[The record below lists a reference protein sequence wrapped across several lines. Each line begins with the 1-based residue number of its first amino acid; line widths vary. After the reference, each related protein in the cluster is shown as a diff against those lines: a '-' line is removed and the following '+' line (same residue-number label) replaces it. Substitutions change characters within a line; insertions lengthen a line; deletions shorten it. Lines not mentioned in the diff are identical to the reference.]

1 MSKTKAYGKKSNAI
15 IVISVFL
22 IAFVII
28 SYTSWPI
35 ETPLSRYIAH
45 KDKYYIKTEMMLN
58 EVVKDVAKIRMLD
71 EPGSVKFRVVN
82 VNWVKRN
89 WGKRSVEAA
98 IEEVKIE
105 EDIYKAI
112 FLIPENFSLVE
123 SKVQHAGYIMA
134 ALAGDTLYFVREYFD
149 PYNEEGAKETIA
161 HEVTHLLQ
169 SINFNLDEPI
179 EYGAKQAKNA
189 LVEGDADFTKAKYLD
204 YKFNKSVEKS
214 TLPSGNGTITERD
227 ALWLLWVA
235 PGVYGVEFVETL
247 YEEGGWDKV
256 NEAFDDLPASMEQIM
271 HPEKYLAKEGVIDA
285 ESESIED
292 WELIR
297 SDRFGEHFMMMV
309 LARHIPVDKAELAAE
324 GWAGDRF
331 SYYKKNGDYL
341 FLWKTFWDSLTDR
354 DEYLSA
360 LIELLTSLEGREIAP
375 YYWRTYRGYLRI
387 KVDDMSVTIIAASE
401 PYALTHFDR

>member
-1 MSKTKAYGKKSNAI
+1 MSKTTALRKKSTATV
-15 IVISVFL
+15 VISVFL

-35 ETPLSRYIAH
+35 ETPLSRYIAP
-45 KDKYYIKTEMMLN
+45 KDEYYIKIEMMLN
-58 EVVKDVAKIRMLD
+58 EVVSDVANVRML
-71 EPGSVKFRVVN
+71 EKPGSFKFRVVT
-82 VNWVKRN
+82 VDWVKEN
-89 WGKRSVEAA
+89 WGRRSAEAA

-105 EDIYKAI
+105 EEIYKAI

-123 SKVQHAGYIMA
+123 SKVQQAGYIMA

-149 PYNEEGAKETIA
+149 PYNEEVAKETVA
-161 HEVTHLLQ
+161 HEVAHLLQ
-169 SINFNLDEPI
+169 SINFNVEESAEFDTRH
-179 EYGAKQAKNA
+179 AKNA
-189 LVEGDADFTKAKYLD
+189 LIEGDAEVTKAKYLI

-235 PGVYGVEFVETL
+235 PGMYGIEFVETL

-256 NEAFDDLPASMEQIM
+256 NEAFNILPASMEQIM
-271 HPEKYLAKEGVIDA
+271 HPEKYLAREGVVDV
-285 ESESIED
+285 EPESIED

-297 SDRFGEHFMMMV
+297 SDRFGEHFIMLV
-309 LARHIPVDKAELAAE
+309 LARHIPADQAKLAAE

-360 LIELLTSLEGREIAP
+360 LRGLLSSIQGGEIAP
-375 YYWRTYRGYLRI
+375 YYWRTYHGYLKV
-387 KVDDMSVTIIAASE
+387 KVDDLSVTIIAASK
-401 PYALTHFDR
+401 PYALTLFDQ